1 MKATVM
7 YKAGDVR
14 IDNVPDARI
23 INPKDMAS
31 LLTLSDVMGTGHQP
45 ARSGW
50 VCRKSL
56 DGLCRAN
63 RLRA

>member
-31 LLTLSDVMGTGHQP
+31 LLTLSDVMGTGHRP
-45 ARSGW
+45 ALSRW